1 MSKTVALALDDLP
14 VMASVTSRWPLH
26 LPQPEGEKAAV
37 QWATRALPPETI
49 SRYEEETDEMD
60 ALEDKRRSDDPLP
73 PV

>member
-1 MSKTVALALDDLP
+1 M
-14 VMASVTSRWPLH
+14 
-26 LPQPEGEKAAV
+26 
-37 QWATRALPPETI
+37 RALPPETI